1 MRYLLWLC
9 LFYSTVSFAIP
20 LANGDKLYLHLAG
33 EEAFSESFVIDDQGQ
48 INLPEVGVIKVSGL
62 ELEAAQNKIKQIL
75 ATVYRNLDE
84 FKVTLQE
91 KKIRIQVLGFVQQPG
106 IYSLKPSSNIQ
117 MAITAAGGIRPGA
130 QLDQFKLITDKQSTE
145 FNYKSYLDS
154 GDSTLLPS
162 LLNGDTLFIPSSP
175 MLGNIEVDFDATS
188 LRETGD
194 SNEEQGIT
202 IFGEL
207 RNPGVFSYKKNMT
220 VVDAVMRAAG
230 VTRFADVAK
239 IRVITDNKPHNFD
252 LKSYL
257 DSGNDTKLPPL
268 KPGSTIYVPIEV
280 KDIGAGDRTIY
291 IMGEVRSPG
300 AYENNGEAGLIDVLA
315 NAGGPTRFADTTQIQ
330 ILRSDSP
337 KIIVDLVQYSTN
349 PKNYLLPDLKAG
361 DAIFIPEKANVNESS
376 WLKVTGDRAIKII
389 GAVYKPGRFEWN
401 PSMKF
406 LDVLAHAGG
415 PKESANLANIRIIKE
430 KNTYQRQADNN
441 IQYFDLESFISEGG
455 DFAQLPTLHSGD
467 TIIIDE
473 LPQDPTDNKSTWV
486 RQSADDSIYI
496 FGQIGAPGRYAFN
509 DELGFLD
516 ILSAA
521 DGPTADANLRQIRI
535 SHRNGLT
542 ANVSKLD
549 LALYFETGDETLLPR
564 VKAGDVIYLPER
576 KGDWLDKPAE
586 RVVRLMGAVKEPG
599 RYSFNTEMSLLDL
612 LAEAGG
618 PNDNAYIERIM
629 IVNSSCCGDE
639 TQTFNLRSYITSPNS
654 YPLPLLRPG
663 DTVYVPNEG
672 DSIIEQTRKGL
683 SDVLSVI
690 TLVLLGAAL

>member
-48 INLPEVGVIKVSGL
+48 INLPEVGVIQVSGL
-62 ELEAAQNKIKQIL
+62 ELEAAQSKIKHIL

-106 IYSLKPSSNIQ
+106 IYSLKPNSNIQ

-130 QLDQFKLITDKQSTE
+130 QLDQFKLITEKKSTE
-145 FNYKSYLDS
+145 FNYKSYLDT
-154 GDSTLLPS
+154 GDATLLPS

-220 VVDAVMRAAG
+220 VVDAVMRADG

-300 AYENNGEAGLIDVLA
+300 AYENDGEAGLIDVLA

-349 PKNYLLPDLKAG
+349 PKNYVLPHLQAG

-389 GAVYKPGRFEWN
+389 GSVYKPGRFEWN

-430 KNTYQRQADNN
+430 KNTHQRQADNN

-455 DFAQLPTLHSGD
+455 DFAQLPKLNAGD

-542 ANVSKLD
+542 AKVTKLD